1 MSSAALWLK
10 CSVVIVIL
18 AYLSILFMR
27 QMDDFYRQQFSRYLQ
42 KEKQKNPY
50 MDLLEKEATPEIK

>member
-18 AYLSILFMR
+18 AYLSMHFMR

-50 MDLLEKEATPEIK
+50 MDLLEKETPEIK

>member
-18 AYLSILFMR
+18 AYLSMLFMR

-50 MDLLEKEATPEIK
+50 MDLLEKETPEIK